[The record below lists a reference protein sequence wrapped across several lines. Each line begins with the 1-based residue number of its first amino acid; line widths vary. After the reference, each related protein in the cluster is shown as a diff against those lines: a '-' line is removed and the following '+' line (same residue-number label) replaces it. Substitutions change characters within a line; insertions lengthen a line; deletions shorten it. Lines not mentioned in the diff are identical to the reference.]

1 MRDAEHFNCPGCAL
15 QLYIMSKMNCY
26 IAPNHHPCQL
36 TMVVME
42 GRNLGD
48 EWSYY
53 GLFLFFPALT
63 LYSSQTWRPGFIE
76 IW

>member
-42 GRNLGD
+42 AETWETNGHIMD
-48 EWSYY
+48 Y
-53 GLFLFFPALT
+53 FF
-63 LYSSQTWRPGFIE
+63 SFRP
-76 IW
+76 